1 MLGFVL
7 FSCFLLTTLTGCNN
21 QQNKDQNQDSQ
32 NNQQEN
38 NNGENTMF
46 TKMEDSY
53 GGYFGE
59 IAGSAEITKEF
70 IYVVYE
76 GETYSKDYTSEDIEE
91 KDGIASI
98 KITDSATLELSNPNE
113 VKIIIDGN
121 EVMMDLDK
129 SSFLIKTYD
138 SFSDFIGNYKS
149 DKGSFTITDEYKI
162 TKINLNNL
170 SKKNFSSVQFSENDL
185 EVYNGSDYDI
195 TLETD
200 KGYTLKVWFYKSRAE
215 LTLRVLENNKILY
228 EETFNK
234 LKLVNL

>member
-1 MLGFVL
+1 M
-7 FSCFLLTTLTGCNN
+7 
-21 QQNKDQNQDSQ
+21 
-32 NNQQEN
+32 
-38 NNGENTMF
+38 
-46 TKMEDSY
+46 
-53 GGYFGE
+53 
-59 IAGSAEITKEF
+59 
-70 IYVVYE
+70 VV
-76 GETYSKDYTSEDIEE
+76 
-91 KDGIASI
+91 
-98 KITDSATLELSNPNE
+98 
-113 VKIIIDGN
+113 
-121 EVMMDLDK
+121 
-129 SSFLIKTYD
+129 
-138 SFSDFIGNYKS
+138 
-149 DKGSFTITDEYKI
+149 TDEYKI